1 MGGVSGMLDR
11 LPGANQMARTDV
23 GDADFRRMEAMINS
37 MTPRERRFPDTID
50 GSRKR
55 RISAGSGTRV
65 QDVNQLLKKHRQMQK
80 VMRKASRKGGMDRM
94 LRSLQAQGQAAQRP
108 RFRR

>member
-1 MGGVSGMLDR
+1 MLDK
-11 LPGANQMARTDV
+11 LPGANQMPRASIN
-23 GDADFRRMEAMINS
+23 DADFRRMEAVINS

-55 RISAGSGTRV
+55 RISAGSGTRI
-65 QDVNQLLKKHRQMQK
+65 QDVNRLLKQHKQMQRL
-80 VMRKASRKGGMDRM
+80 MRKVGRRGSMDKMMRT
-94 LRSLQAQGQAAQRP
+94 LQARSQVAQRP